1 MKLTI
6 GIPFYNPGEYFF
18 DSVKSILLQSF
29 NDFEL
34 ILIDDGSSDDS
45 LTVAKSF
52 SDPRIVVVSDNLN
65 LGLPARLNQI
75 VNLSRGEYIARMD
88 ADDLVSLERLAKQV
102 QFLDENPD
110 IDIVSTGIC
119 SISNNCE
126 FMSVRIP
133 KFTKRLDLNLDD
145 GIKGAT
151 GVAHATIMARKSWC
165 LRNRYDESAKLMED
179 YQLWI
184 DSLIRNDLKVGFI
197 KEPLYFYREEISVQ
211 YEKVIQSYKNQSKIV
226 SEKYAGMIPLKT
238 RVLFSIEMKAK
249 MLITWFF
256 NLFGVMNSL
265 ISLRNRGT
273 LQDDKWRRY
282 FDKEISKIHNSHEGR

>member
-18 DSVKSILLQSF
+18 DSIKSILLQSF

-88 ADDLVSLERLAKQV
+88 ADDLVSLERLVKQV

-151 GVAHATIMARKSWC
+151 GLHT
-165 LRNRYDESAKLMED
+165 
-179 YQLWI
+179 QLLWLENLGAYGI
-184 DSLIRNDLKVGFI
+184 VMM
-197 KEPLYFYREEISVQ
+197 
-211 YEKVIQSYKNQSKIV
+211 NQLS
-226 SEKYAGMIPLKT
+226 
-238 RVLFSIEMKAK
+238 
-249 MLITWFF
+249 
-256 NLFGVMNSL
+256 
-265 ISLRNRGT
+265 
-273 LQDDKWRRY
+273 
-282 FDKEISKIHNSHEGR
+282 

>member
-18 DSVKSILLQSF
+18 DSIKSILLQSF

-88 ADDLVSLERLAKQV
+88 ADDLVSLERLVKQV

-211 YEKVIQSYKNQSKIV
+211 YEKVIQSYKNQSKVV
-226 SEKYAGMIPLKT
+226 SEKYAGKIPLKT

-256 NLFGVMNSL
+256 NLFGGMNSL

-273 LQDDKWRRY
+273 LQDDKWRKF
-282 FDKEISKIHNSHEGR
+282 FDKEISKIHNSHVRR

>member
-6 GIPFYNPGEYFF
+6 GIPFYNPGEYFY
-18 DSVKSILLQSF
+18 DSIKSILLQSF
-29 NDFEL
+29 TDFEL

-45 LTVAKSF
+45 LAVARSF
-52 SDPRIVVVSDNLN
+52 SDPRIVVISDNLN

-75 VNLSRGEYIARMD
+75 VNLSKGEYVARMD
-88 ADDLVSLERLAKQV
+88 ADDLVSMDRILKQV
-102 QFLDENPD
+102 QFLDKNSD

-119 SISNNCE
+119 SISNNCK

-133 KFTKRLDLNLDD
+133 KFTKRLDLSLKDA
-145 GIKGAT
+145 IKGAT

-211 YEKVIQSYKNQSKIV
+211 YNKVIQSYKNQSEIV
-226 SEKYAGMIPLKT
+226 SKKYARMLPLNT
-238 RVLFSIEMKAK
+238 RVLFSLKMKAK
-249 MLITWFF
+249 MLITWLF
-256 NLFGVMNSL
+256 NLFGIMDRL

-273 LQDDKWRRY
+273 VQDEKWKKF
-282 FDKEISKIHNSHEGR
+282 FDEEIAKINNSHAA